1 MEKRAVKIKS
11 TEGLAPNI
19 ASYLKGKLFVVGEMI
34 HGEQLHY
41 IVENSTGIKCQVPSK
56 QCELKTTKTKKI
68 K

>member
-19 ASYLKGKLFVVGEMI
+19 IEHLKGKMFVVGEMI
-34 HGEQLHY
+34 HGGQLHY
-41 IVENSTGIKCQVPSK
+41 IVENSIGTKCQVPSS
-56 QCELKTTKTKKI
+56 QCEFKTTKTKKN